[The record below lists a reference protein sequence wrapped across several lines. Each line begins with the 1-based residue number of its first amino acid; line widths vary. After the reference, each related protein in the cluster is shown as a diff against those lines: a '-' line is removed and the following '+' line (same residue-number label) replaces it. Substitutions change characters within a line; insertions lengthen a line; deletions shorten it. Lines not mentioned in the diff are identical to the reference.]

1 MKNYTEKIFDSFL
14 VIESQNEN
22 FINNESD
29 EENVESIIINNPKNI
44 EENYDTYNDYRFYPV
59 NRNDNF

>member
-29 EENVESIIINNPKNI
+29 EENVESIIINNPKKI
-44 EENYDTYNDYRFYPV
+44 EEKYDTYNDYRFYPV
-59 NRNDNF
+59 NTNDNF